1 MTSTPLKNP
10 PKPPGLFLVGNMFQI
25 LRQPLDFA
33 KDFARTHGD
42 VVRVRLGPLIFYLVS
57 HPEAIEQILRR
68 DHRLFVKDKG
78 TRMLSS
84 VLGEGLLTSE
94 GDMWRRQRRLAQ
106 PSFQGDQLQKYAA
119 GMTQAAQHTIEDWQA
134 GQTRDIHADMTRLTM
149 EIAAQAFLG
158 TSVVDK
164 ADRVGQAMQTV
175 IEYFANI
182 LILVPGYSWLPL
194 PRNIQ
199 YRRACRALDAVIF
212 ETIAQRRAEGRTDGD
227 DLLSRLLAARD
238 EDGTQ
243 MTDRQLRDE
252 LVTLFLAGH
261 ETTAIA
267 LSFCFYL
274 MALHP
279 EVEAK
284 VVAEV
289 DEVLQGAP
297 ATGSHLLQLRYTD
310 WVIKETMRLYPPV
323 PSIGRQATCDY
334 EVMGFRIPKGAQV
347 SFAQWVVHRDPRWF
361 DDPETFRPERWD
373 NDLIRKLPRCAYF
386 PFGEGP
392 RICIGNLFATMEAV
406 LIVATVVQRYHL
418 AAVPGYKL
426 DILPSVTLRPRNGLP
441 MIVEERKKARPAEV
455 AGHAP
460 SVPLSS

>member
-1 MTSTPLKNP
+1 MTTTR
-10 PKPPGLFLVGNMFQI
+10 KPPSPPGFFLFGNMFQI
-25 LRQPLDFA
+25 MRQPLDFA
-33 KDFARTHGD
+33 KDFAKEHGD
-42 VVRVRLGPLIFYLVS
+42 VVRVRLGPLVFYLVS

-68 DHRLFVKDKG
+68 DHRLFIKDKG
-78 TRMLSS
+78 TRMLSA

-94 GDMWRRQRRLAQ
+94 GDTWRRQRRLAQ

-119 GMTQAAQHTIEDWQA
+119 GMTAAAHHILEDWQP

-164 ADRVGQAMQTV
+164 ADRVGRAMQTV
-175 IEYFANI
+175 IEHFANI
-182 LILVPGYSWLPL
+182 LILVPGYSWLPI
-194 PRNIQ
+194 PGNFRF
-199 YRRACRALDAVIF
+199 RRACRELDAVMY
-212 ETIAQRRAEGRTDGD
+212 ETIRQRRAEGRTDGE

-238 EDGTQ
+238 DDGSQ

-267 LSFCFYL
+267 LSFCFYM

-284 VVAEV
+284 LFAEI
-289 DEVLQGAP
+289 DEVLQGEP
-297 ATGSHLLQLRYTD
+297 PTGAHLPRLRYTD
-310 WVIKETMRLYPPV
+310 WVVKETMRLYPPV

-334 EVMGFRIPKGAQV
+334 EVMGYHIPKGAQV
-347 SFAQWVVHRDPRWF
+347 SFAQWVVQRDPRWF
-361 DDPETFRPERWD
+361 DDPMTFRPERWD
-373 NDLIRKLPRCAYF
+373 NDLARKLPRCAYF

-392 RICIGNLFATMEAV
+392 RICIGNYFATMEAV
-406 LIVATVVQRYHL
+406 LCGAAIAQRYRL

-426 DILPSVTLRPRNGLP
+426 DILPSVTLRPRHGLP
-441 MIVEERKKARPAEV
+441 MIVSARANKL
-455 AGHAP
+455 A
-460 SVPLSS
+460 SVEA

>member
-1 MTSTPLKNP
+1 MTPPHLKNP
-10 PKPPGLFLVGNMFQI
+10 PRPPGFFLVGNMFQI
-25 LRQPLDFA
+25 LKQPLDFA

-94 GDMWRRQRRLAQ
+94 GEMWRRQRRLAQ

-119 GMTQAAQHTIEDWQA
+119 GMTQAAQHMLEDWQP
-134 GQTRDIHADMTRLTM
+134 GQTRDIHADLTRLTM

-164 ADRVGQAMQTV
+164 ADRVGRAMQTV

-194 PRNIQ
+194 PKNIH
-199 YRRACRALDAVIF
+199 YRRACRELDAVIY
-212 ETIAQRRAEGRTDGD
+212 ETIASRRAEGRTDGD

-267 LSFCFYL
+267 LSFCFYM

-284 VVAEV
+284 VIAEV

-297 ATGSHLLQLRYTD
+297 ASGAHLAQLRYTD

-334 EVMGFRIPKGAQV
+334 EVMGFHIPKGAQV

-406 LIVATVVQRYHL
+406 LIVASVVQRYRL

-426 DILPSVTLRPRNGLP
+426 DILPSVTLRPRHGLP
-441 MIVEERKKARPAEV
+441 MIVGERKKARGTEV

-460 SVPLSS
+460 SLPLSS

>member
-1 MTSTPLKNP
+1 MTTR
-10 PKPPGLFLVGNMFQI
+10 KPPSPPGFFLLGNMLQI
-25 LRQPLDFA
+25 MRQPLDFA
-33 KDFARTHGD
+33 KDFAQEHGD
-42 VVRVRLGPLIFYLVS
+42 VIRVRLGPLVFYLVS

-68 DHRLFVKDKG
+68 DHRLFIKDKG
-78 TRMLSS
+78 TRMLSA

-94 GDMWRRQRRLAQ
+94 GDTWRRQRRLAQ
-106 PSFQGDQLQKYAA
+106 PSFQGDQLQKYAT
-119 GMTQAAQHTIEDWQA
+119 GMTSAAHHILEDWQP

-158 TSVVDK
+158 ISVVDK
-164 ADRVGQAMQTV
+164 ADRVGRAMQTV
-175 IEYFANI
+175 IEHFANI
-182 LILVPGYSWLPL
+182 LILIPGYSWLPF
-194 PRNIQ
+194 PSNFRF
-199 YRRACRALDAVIF
+199 RRACRDLDAVMY
-212 ETIAQRRAEGRTDGD
+212 ETIRQRRAEGRTDGD

-238 EDGTQ
+238 EDGSQ

-267 LSFCFYL
+267 LSFCFYM

-284 VVAEV
+284 LFAEV
-289 DEVLQGAP
+289 DEVLQGEP
-297 ATGSHLLQLRYTD
+297 PTGAHLPRLRYTD
-310 WVIKETMRLYPPV
+310 WVVKETMRLYPPV

-334 EVMGFRIPKGAQV
+334 EVMGYHIPKGAQV

-361 DDPETFRPERWD
+361 DDPMTFRPERWD
-373 NDLIRKLPRCAYF
+373 NDLARKLPRCAYF

-392 RICIGNLFATMEAV
+392 RICIGNYFATMEAV
-406 LIVATVVQRYHL
+406 LCVAAIAQRYRL

-426 DILPSVTLRPRNGLP
+426 DILPSVTLRPRHGLP
-441 MIVEERKKARPAEV
+441 MIVSARANKL
-455 AGHAP
+455 A
-460 SVPLSS
+460 SVEA